1 MAVRVIAS
9 EMRWGGAGEAE
20 VCWAACP
27 LYVSSHV
34 RQSDIP
40 KHLRGCQQQNVAH
53 NESPT
58 FAFHMNHN
66 NYPHWTPAEDQTLRD
81 AVFLHG
87 GKQWRGIAQLF
98 HHRKSVRDCQR
109 RWYALTQEAT
119 IKLPWTE
126 AEDETVL
133 ALVHR
138 LGPHKW
144 GVIASYLPGRSG
156 KQCRERWCNQL
167 DPAIDKSAWTMQ
179 EDQILV
185 ALQAKHGNRWS
196 LIAEHLPGR
205 TDNAVK
211 NHWHASV
218 KKWKDRKACSPL
230 LPPLAPFTS
239 SPPVSGASSPTGV
252 DAVVGSPLVG
262 EQGDQLPKS
271 SCISLDFLWSSA
283 LDDALDSC
291 SPMADDSDSAPAH
304 VDLFHLP
311 DMDWLPCLDDEG
323 LLDTQLYLV

>member
-1 MAVRVIAS
+1 MLKYPLESGRRKPTTLAPQELMDA
-9 EMRWGGAGEAE
+9 MGQGGALAPASPVVLV
-20 VCWAACP
+20 VCVTYDNNWAN
-27 LYVSSHV
+27 
-34 RQSDIP
+34 I
-40 KHLRGCQQQNVAH
+40 HLRH
-53 NESPT
+53 P
-58 FAFHMNHN
+58 FH
-66 NYPHWTPAEDQTLRD
+66 TR
-81 AVFLHG
+81 
-87 GKQWRGIAQLF
+87 
-98 HHRKSVRDCQR
+98 SVRDCQR

-156 KQCRERWCNQL
+156 KQCRERYEPAHFATSALHIMERTTRWCNQL

-218 KKWKDRKACSPL
+218 KVA
-230 LPPLAPFTS
+230 
-239 SPPVSGASSPTGV
+239 
-252 DAVVGSPLVG
+252 
-262 EQGDQLPKS
+262 GDQLPKS